1 MSLKTN
7 ILEDIDNVFMNMQD
21 FGEEHTI
28 DNKKVVCV
36 IDDDALKIRSGSNE
50 LSVSE
55 STLLLFA
62 KESELPKRKV
72 AGDEILIDGRIYIVD
87 DWKVNFGVAEI
98 VLHQNVSH

>member
-7 ILEDIDNVFMNMQD
+7 ILEDIDNVFMNMHD

-36 IDDDALKIRSGSNE
+36 IDDEALKIRSGSNE

-55 STLLLFA
+55 SSLLLFA

>member
-1 MSLKTN
+1 MSLKDRMFS
-7 ILEDIDNVFMNMQD
+7 DIDRVFLNLED
-21 FGEEHTI
+21 FGESHTI
-28 DNKKVVCV
+28 DNKLVVCM

-62 KESELPKRKV
+62 KESDLPKRKV
-72 AGDEILIDGRIYIVD
+72 AGEDLLIDGRVYIVD
-87 DWKVNFGVAEI
+87 DWKVNLGIAEI